1 MGNLL
6 MRLKPRHSC
15 EGRNPGHLKRFQY
28 LYAFILLFLFLCLL
42 TACSNNENKNKI
54 PNRAMVV
61 SVSSNGKYAFTTNSD
76 RNAYLW
82 NIKDKTYQKINHGFP
97 VNIYSAYFIPNTN
110 LFMYQNDKTNEVIIE
125 NVNGKVI
132 KTFNPGIPTYGEI
145 ISKNLKYYATSE
157 ENWNAYLWNLDNNH
171 KEQLIKAWCIG
182 DHHGKKYRGSLPVEC
197 ASVGGAGKLLSFN
210 FTPDQNTLI
219 ASSGYL
225 YIWDIKNNTSKV
237 ILKNSGQTSNAIAPN
252 GNYVITADSN
262 GHAVKYNFD
271 TKKIT
276 TFSWGWDENNLPTAV
291 KNWSSNNTPDSIT
304 SINFIT
310 NDKVII
316 TSHGIPKPFLFI
328 GYYNPAALKAETY
341 MKSTYAVN
349 NTTIFSPLVKNP
361 NAQYPSD
368 NGLYP
373 QTQSFLPVVA
383 TSPSAHILVM
393 AQANGGGIMV
403 YQYHPEEQTL
413 KLIWAPQLK

>member
-1 MGNLL
+1 M
-6 MRLKPRHSC
+6 MHIKSRHFC
-15 EGRNPGHLKRFQY
+15 AGRNPGDLKGFQY

-61 SVSSNGKYAFTTNSD
+61 SVSSNGEYAFTTNSD

-145 ISKNLKYYATSE
+145 ISKNLKYYAASE
-157 ENWNAYLWNLDNNH
+157 VNYNTYIWNTET
-171 KEQLIKAWCIG
+171 KTKKQVIVAWCMG
-182 DHHGKKYRGSLPVEC
+182 DHKGKQYAGSLPSEC
-197 ASVGGAGKLLSFN
+197 APFTKLTSFHFTPNQKLLIATTNSF
-210 FTPDQNTLI
+210 
-219 ASSGYL
+219 L
-225 YIWDIKNNTSKV
+225 YIWDLKEHQWERFAKNV
-237 ILKNSGQTSNAIAPN
+237 GQTSNAIAPN
-252 GNYVITADSN
+252 GNYVITADQQN
-262 GHAVKYNFD
+262 LGVKYDFKKDIVSNQTFYFPKPSKT
-271 TKKIT
+271 TKQY
-276 TFSWGWDENNLPTAV
+276 FENNQL
-291 KNWSSNNTPDSIT
+291 IQLT
-304 SINFIT
+304 SINFID
-310 NDKVII
+310 NDTLFV
-316 TSHGIPKPFLFI
+316 TYNGISTPFLWVAIYHANQF
-328 GYYNPAALKAETY
+328 NWKV
-341 MKSTYAVN
+341 KSPTFY
-349 NTTIFSPLVKNP
+349 THQYLPLVKNP
-361 NAQYPSD
+361 NAKYPSD

-413 KLIWAPQLK
+413 KLIWVPQLK

>member
-1 MGNLL
+1 MLNKIKDWVIPAQAGIQATQTLKYLGQFIILIVSLL
-6 MRLKPRHSC
+6 
-15 EGRNPGHLKRFQY
+15 Y
-28 LYAFILLFLFLCLL
+28 LS
-42 TACSNNENKNKI
+42 ACSDNNAKKI
-54 PNRAMVV
+54 PNRAMVT
-61 SVSSNGKYAFTTNSD
+61 SVSSNGEYAFTTNSD

-132 KTFNPGIPTYGEI
+132 KTFQVNFPVYGEAI
-145 ISKNLKYYATSE
+145 TSDLDTWVASDKDFRLFFRKNGKQEKILYHWCGPDYHQPKPPKGSYYTCSGFLSGQLPNIHFAPNETYFVTNDGLNSLFIWNTNSGELMKLISKNVS
-157 ENWNAYLWNLDNNH
+157 
-171 KEQLIKAWCIG
+171 
-182 DHHGKKYRGSLPVEC
+182 
-197 ASVGGAGKLLSFN
+197 
-210 FTPDQNTLI
+210 
-219 ASSGYL
+219 
-225 YIWDIKNNTSKV
+225 
-237 ILKNSGQTSNAIAPN
+237 QTSNAIAPN